1 MMRFRASAPIDDRAG
16 DTLGLVFVAGGKRVV
31 YAPGIR
37 DLDDAFGAECAR
49 ADVILL
55 DGTFFTDDELIAMG
69 ASTRSSRTMG
79 HAPQSGAGGSIE
91 FLSRFPRA
99 RRVLIHINN
108 SNPILDATS
117 AARGEVVRAGI
128 EIAHDGLDIVA

>member
-1 MMRFRASAPIDDRAG
+1 MRFRETAPIDDRAG
-16 DTLGLVFVAGGKRVV
+16 DTLGVVFVAGEKRVV

-37 DLDDAFGAECAR
+37 DLDDAFAAECAR

-55 DGTFFTDDELIAMG
+55 DGTFFTDDELVTMG

-79 HAPQSGAGGSIE
+79 HAPQSGPGGSLE
-91 FLSRFPRA
+91 FLARFPHA

-108 SNPILDATS
+108 SNPILREHS
-117 AARGEVVRAGI
+117 AQRAAVTTGGI
-128 EIAHDGLDIVA
+128 EVAHDGLDIEI